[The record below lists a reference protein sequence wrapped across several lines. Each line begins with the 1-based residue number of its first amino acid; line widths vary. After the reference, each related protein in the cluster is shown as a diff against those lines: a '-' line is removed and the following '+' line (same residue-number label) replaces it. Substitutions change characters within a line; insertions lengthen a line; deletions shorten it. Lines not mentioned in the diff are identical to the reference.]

1 MMKRAT
7 LFAFLAASF
16 GFIPVV
22 YADSELAK
30 RLLNTLPSSL
40 LKISL
45 PVFGINMVGQLS
57 IHN

>member
-7 LFAFLAASF
+7 LFAFFAASF
-16 GFIPVV
+16 GFIPVA

-45 PVFGINMVGQLS
+45 PVFGIKMVGQLS
-57 IHN
+57 IYN